1 MHNQSA
7 TSFRTDFELITH
19 FSAEFDVRAGTAKC
33 QDLSGTMLVTL
44 PWDHKMKTQLLFLLQ
59 DATWMSTGPG

>member
-7 TSFRTDFELITH
+7 TSCRTDFELITH
-19 FSAEFDVRAGTAKC
+19 FSAEIDVRAVTAEC

-44 PWDHKMKTQLLFLLQ
+44 P
-59 DATWMSTGPG
+59 